1 MEKHDKKYD
10 DQLLIRTRGIREWKG
25 NVPYNRC
32 ESTPYVALDKLFETY
47 TFKETDQVVDF
58 GAGRGRVAFYIHHKF
73 DVPVTAIELN
83 ETTLDEAIENQQRY
97 LSQAKEDAA
106 PIMFQYGYAE
116 DYEIQEKDNKFYF
129 FNPFKA
135 KIFTQVVDNIVQSA
149 KTDNKVVD
157 IILYYPMPSFRK
169 YLEDRT
175 DFELVNRVSI
185 KGVQDKREHFLIY
198 RLDPLKE
205 DDNA

>member
-135 KIFTQVVDNIVQSA
+135 KIFTQVVDNIVDSA
-149 KTDNKVVD
+149 KIDNKVVD